1 MERPE
6 QLGQD
11 TIDAAGKV
19 IAVHLNYPS
28 RAAQRGRTPAV
39 PSYFLKPATSLALHG
54 AALRRPHGVE
64 LLTVEGEVALVIG
77 SRARRVSPEDAWRH
91 VGAVTAANDA
101 GLADLRWPDKGSN
114 LRSKGVDEI
123 APIGPTL
130 LPAQELDPAG
140 LRVRTWING
149 KLIQDD
155 STSTLLF
162 PFAQL
167 VADLSRL
174 MTLEPGDIILT
185 GTPAG
190 ATVAQP
196 GDLVEVEVEG
206 TTDDGAGLTTGRL
219 GNRVV
224 EAAGLEPFGA
234 MPRLTDADRID
245 AWGSAEAAGLP
256 PVPAP
261 ATPEP
266 ATGSSAR
273 VSEPADSRPA
283 SVLTPALTEK
293 LRSVGTATLSVQ
305 LRRRGMQ
312 NCHIEGL
319 IPTKPGAKVVGTA
332 RTLRYIPARED
343 LFKAHG
349 GGYNAQK
356 RAVDSLREGDVLVMD
371 ARGDKASGT
380 LGDVLALRAQVLG
393 AAAVIT
399 DGGIRDFGPVS
410 AMEIPTWGATPH
422 PAVLGRRHVPWAVDE
437 TVACGGAA
445 VQPGDV
451 IVADEDGIVVIPPQ
465 LAEEVANDA
474 AAQEREEAWV
484 AQRVAEGHP
493 IDGLFPM
500 NAGWR
505 ARYESE
511 TSASA
516 SEASRQR

>member
-6 QLGQD
+6 QLGQE
-11 TIDAAGKV
+11 TIGAARKV

-28 RAAQRGRTPAV
+28 RAAQRGRTPSV

-54 AALRRPHGVE
+54 APLRRPRGVE

-77 SRARRVSPEDAWRH
+77 SRARRVSPEDAWQH

-123 APIGPTL
+123 APIGPAL
-130 LPAQELDPAG
+130 LPAQELDPAN

-149 KLIQDD
+149 ELIQED
-155 STSTLLF
+155 STATLLF

-174 MTLEPGDIILT
+174 MTLEPGDVILT

-196 GDLVEVEVEG
+196 GDLIEVEV
-206 TTDDGAGLTTGRL
+206 DGAASDGGTLTTGRL

-224 EAAGLEPFGA
+224 DSPAGLEPYGA
-234 MPRLTDADRID
+234 MPQLTDADRID
-245 AWGSAEAAGLP
+245 AWGSAEAAGIAAVAAP
-256 PVPAP
+256 PVAAP
-261 ATPEP
+261 VAATP
-266 ATGSSAR
+266 
-273 VSEPADSRPA
+273 ADKRPA
-283 SVLTPALTEK
+283 SALTPELAAT

-319 IPTKPGAKVVGTA
+319 VPTKPGAKAVGTA
-332 RTLRYIPARED
+332 RTLRYVPARED
-343 LFKAHG
+343 LFKTHG

-356 RAVDSLREGDVLVMD
+356 RAVDSLREGDILVMD
-371 ARGDKASGT
+371 ARGDKSAGT

-410 AMEIPTWGATPH
+410 GMDIPAWGANPH

-437 TVACGGAA
+437 TIACGGAA

-451 IVADEDGIVVIPPQ
+451 IVADEDGIVVIPPH

-493 IDGLFPM
+493 VDGLFPM
-500 NAGWR
+500 NAAWR
-505 ARYESE
+505 AKYEAAPDRAAQV
-511 TSASA
+511 T
-516 SEASRQR
+516 SEASPKP

>member
-6 QLGQD
+6 QLGQE
-11 TIDAAGKV
+11 TLDAAGKV

-28 RAAQRGRTPAV
+28 RAAQRGRMPAV
-39 PSYFLKPATSLALHG
+39 PSYFLKPATSLALHR
-54 AALRRPHGVE
+54 ADLHRPQGVE

-77 SRARRVSPEDAWRH
+77 SRAHRIAPEDAWQH

-114 LRSKGVDEI
+114 LRSKGVDGI
-123 APIGPTL
+123 APVGPAL
-130 LPAQELDPAG
+130 LPAQELDPAA
-140 LRVRTWING
+140 LRVRMWING
-149 KLIQDD
+149 DLAQED

-167 VADLSRL
+167 MADLSRL

-196 GDLVEVEVEG
+196 GDLVEIEV
-206 TTDDGAGLTTGRL
+206 DGATSDGATLTTGRL
-219 GNRVV
+219 ANRVV
-224 EAAGLEPFGA
+224 ESPRGLEPYGA
-234 MPRLTDADRID
+234 MPKLTDADRID
-245 AWGSAEAAGLP
+245 AWGSAEAAGLS
-256 PVPAP
+256 
-261 ATPEP
+261 PEP
-266 ATGSSAR
+266 AQD
-273 VSEPADSRPA
+273 PRPA
-283 SVLTPALTEK
+283 SVLTPELTEK
-293 LRSVGTATLSVQ
+293 LHSVGTATLSVQ
-305 LRRRGMQ
+305 LRKRGMQ

-343 LFKAHG
+343 LFKTHG

-356 RAVDSLREGDVLVMD
+356 RAVDSLRPGDILVMD
-371 ARGDKASGT
+371 ARGEKGSGT

-393 AAAVIT
+393 AAAIIT

-410 AMEIPTWGATPH
+410 GMDIPAWGANAH
-422 PAVLGRRHVPWAVDE
+422 PAVLGRKHVPWAVDE

-451 IVADEDGIVVIPPQ
+451 IVGDEDGIVVIPPQ
-465 LAEEVANDA
+465 LVEEVADDA
-474 AAQEREEAWV
+474 VAQEREEAWV
-484 AQRVAEGHP
+484 AERVAEGNP
-493 IDGLFPM
+493 VDGLFPM
-500 NAGWR
+500 NAVWR
-505 ARYESE
+505 AKYDAD
-511 TSASA
+511 ASG
-516 SEASRQR
+516 EAGPQA